1 MVNTRRNC
9 GGFHMEAYRYDDHA
23 NDTKDLQ
30 TQVQQLS
37 GHLARYKTWGRDNNL
52 GFDNV
57 NPFQFWA
64 LMGEPGEREF
74 VERPQQNQQPRDVD
88 LKDIPKFEWK
98 IQPNDFID

>member
-1 MVNTRRNC
+1 MVNTRRNR

-23 NDTKDLQ
+23 NNTEDLP
-30 TQVQQLS
+30 TEVQQFS
-37 GHLARYKTWGRDNNL
+37 EHLARYKTRGRDNNL
-52 GFDNV
+52 GFDDV
-57 NPFQFWA
+57 NPFHFWA

-88 LKDIPKFEWK
+88 LKEIPKFEGK